1 MEQCR
6 CSEYGT
12 DALSSGHKGVYVNK
26 DPSKSVMQLMDSL
39 GGETALQFCFL
50 TRNFKVQPSNS
61 HILTRKS

>member
-39 GGETALQFCFL
+39 GGG
-50 TRNFKVQPSNS
+50 NSNAVLLFNTKFQS
-61 HILTRKS
+61 IAK

>member
-39 GGETALQFCFL
+39 GGGG
-50 TRNFKVQPSNS
+50 NSNAVLLFNTKFQS
-61 HILTRKS
+61 IAK

>member
-39 GGETALQFCFL
+39 GG
-50 TRNFKVQPSNS
+50 NSNAVLLFNTKFQS
-61 HILTRKS
+61 IAK

>member
-39 GGETALQFCFL
+39 GGGETAMQFCFL
-50 TRNFKVQPSNS
+50 TRNFKV
-61 HILTRKS
+61 

>member
-39 GGETALQFCFL
+39 GGGGE
-50 TRNFKVQPSNS
+50 QPCSFAF
-61 HILTRKS
+61 

>member
-39 GGETALQFCFL
+39 GGGNSTAVLLFNTKFQS
-50 TRNFKVQPSNS
+50 TAK
-61 HILTRKS
+61 